1 MHGMTL
7 STQEVQF
14 SNSNSVKALINSLIE
29 KNLVVVF
36 DDDADSNT
44 LLYELYAANESK
56 YEKQPHLRV
65 KTMYDSGMALSELY
79 NLEGGIISSELYF
92 DEEA

>member
-1 MHGMTL
+1 MTL

>member
-1 MHGMTL
+1 MTL

-29 KNLVVVF
+29 KNLDVVF
-36 DDDADSNT
+36 GEDADSNT

-92 DEEA
+92 DEA

>member
-1 MHGMTL
+1 MTL

-14 SNSNSVKALINSLIE
+14 SNSKSVKALINSLQE
-29 KNLVVVF
+29 KNLDVVF
-36 DDDADSNT
+36 GKDAENNT

>member
-1 MHGMTL
+1 MTL

-29 KNLVVVF
+29 KNLDVVF
-36 DDDADSNT
+36 GEDADEHT

-65 KTMYDSGMALSELY
+65 KTMYASGMALSELY

>member
-1 MHGMTL
+1 MTL

-29 KNLVVVF
+29 KNLDVVF
-36 DDDADSNT
+36 GKDADGHT

>member
-1 MHGMTL
+1 MTL

-14 SNSNSVKALINSLIE
+14 SNSSSVKALINSLQE
-29 KNLVVVF
+29 KNLDVIF
-36 DDDADSNT
+36 GEDADGNT
-44 LLYELYAANESK
+44 LLYELYASNESK
-56 YEKQPHLRV
+56 YTKQPHLRV
-65 KTMYDSGMALSELY
+65 KTMYDSGMVLSEIY

>member
-1 MHGMTL
+1 MTL

-29 KNLVVVF
+29 KNLDVVF
-36 DDDADSNT
+36 GEDADSNT
-44 LLYELYAANESK
+44 LLYEIYAANESK

-92 DEEA
+92 DEA